1 MPKADELFLDK
12 FLIYF
17 SDLYILSAYL
27 IALLASLIW
36 LVVISK
42 ISLSIGFPIYIGS
55 TFLLV
60 FIGSWFF
67 LDESI
72 SLVRLLAALLILAGI
87 ILGAQE

>member
-1 MPKADELFLDK
+1 
-12 FLIYF
+12 
-17 SDLYILSAYL
+17 
-27 IALLASLIW
+27 
-36 LVVISK
+36 VVISK